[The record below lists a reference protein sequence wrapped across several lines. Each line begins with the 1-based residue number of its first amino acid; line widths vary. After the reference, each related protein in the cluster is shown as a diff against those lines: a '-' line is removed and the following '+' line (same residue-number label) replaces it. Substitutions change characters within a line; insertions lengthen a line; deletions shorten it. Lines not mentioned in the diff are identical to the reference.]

1 MDRSPLRY
9 ARGRNDGKQMD
20 PGWLRRVADDRVAEC
35 AGPVLVAGE
44 AVDRVVD
51 IADAGPRID
60 DDQLAAVLGGTAAHG
75 EMPQPARAAHQCA
88 HRQPRI
94 GDALVGLQRSEER
107 RAGKECVSTRIS
119 WWSTNH

>member
-1 MDRSPLRY
+1 MCYVLYYWFCVFVHRIFLFFFF
-9 ARGRNDGKQMD
+9 KQKTAYVMRISD
-20 PGWLRRVADDRVAEC
+20 WSSDVCSSDL
-35 AGPVLVAGE
+35 
-44 AVDRVVD
+44 
-51 IADAGPRID
+51 AGPRID